1 MREDLPDRP
10 RIGNERDESDVATTP
25 RARKRKLLPHPGHE
39 FGLWRREVSWE
50 GSLSHESQP
59 WQVASPSAAC
69 PPTACPPVAA
79 SRGLPTFPFVM
90 RRDGGPELVIRGEHP
105 WLALRRQGHPWPLP
119 PLAVGA
125 KAEVWL
131 DRHASLRLA
140 DAGASAAAAR
150 GQRAGRG
157 TQMGKAR
164 RRRWRP
170 AVWTY
175 ARVPGRP
182 SWPPCVG
189 GARSGRRRC
198 GRLRR
203 ASRRAAPAR
212 RAAGHSIAAGARGA
226 NNRHAVGDERV

>member
-1 MREDLPDRP
+1 MPISRGIAPLADIPDR
-10 RIGNERDESDVATTP
+10 
-25 RARKRKLLPHPGHE
+25 
-39 FGLWRREVSWE
+39 E
-50 GSLSHESQP
+50 G
-59 WQVASPSAAC
+59 
-69 PPTACPPVAA
+69 
-79 SRGLPTFPFVM
+79 G
-90 RRDGGPELVIRGEHP
+90 DGRPELVIRGEHSG
-105 WLALRRQGHPWPLP
+105 LALRRQGHPWPPP

-170 AVWTY
+170 AVWTS
-175 ARVPGRP
+175 AHVLGRP

-189 GARSGRRRC
+189 GARSGRGRC

-203 ASRRAAPAR
+203 RSRRAAPAR
-212 RAAGHSIAAGARGA
+212 RAAGHSIAAGARDSENSSAA
-226 NNRHAVGDERV
+226 NVSSDKRELG